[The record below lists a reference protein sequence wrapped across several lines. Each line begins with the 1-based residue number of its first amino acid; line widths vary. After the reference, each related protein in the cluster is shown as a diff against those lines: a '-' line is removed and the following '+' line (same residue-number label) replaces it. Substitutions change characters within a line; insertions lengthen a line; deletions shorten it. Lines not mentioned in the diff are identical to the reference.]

1 MAPSPDRIGCSSSTV
16 SRPITSITADIISRA
31 EDATRPASSKRLP
44 PISRDTTAPSP
55 IDMPIETE
63 ICSMPTAPVKPI
75 AAVRPRSPRR
85 EM

>member
-1 MAPSPDRIGCSSSTV
+1 MAPLIGRSSSTV
-16 SRPITSITADIISRA
+16 DRPISSITADITSRA
-31 EDATRPASSKRLP
+31 EDATRPASSNRSA

-55 IDMPIETE
+55 IDMPIETAT
-63 ICSMPTAPVKPI
+63 CSIPTAPVKPI